1 MQENIFHSPTLIS
14 YLIKAMKETHPT
26 AQVGKTVIQNLV
38 YLLSRKGVCDFD
50 YSLYHYGPYSSQV
63 SSELN
68 LAEEIGAIAID
79 WVHEK
84 GYFIS
89 PGAMCS
95 SKLLLQNTEKTER
108 DIVDEVVQE
117 YGAYNA
123 IELSIIATALF
134 LKENFGVNDKGN
146 LVEVVSS
153 LKPQYDKERISD
165 LLANTLQSWE
175 IKTIAHLQ
183 SNITADLAIQC
194 GSAFDPD
201 CTEVRR

>member
-1 MQENIFHSPTLIS
+1 MPENIFHNPTLIS
-14 YLIKAMKETHPT
+14 YIVKSIKETYPEK
-26 AQVGKTVIQNLV
+26 QISKTFIQKLF
-38 YLLSRKGVCDFD
+38 YLLSRKDVVDFD

-68 LAEEIGAIAID
+68 FAEEIDFIVID
-79 WVHEK
+79 WIPEK

-89 PGAMCS
+89 PGPMYS

-108 DIVDEVVQE
+108 DAINEVAQK

-123 IELSIIATALF
+123 IELSIITTALF
-134 LKENFGVNDKGN
+134 LKENFGVNDKSN

-153 LKPQYDKERISD
+153 LKPQYNKERISN

-175 IKTIAHLQ
+175 IKTMANLLSSAHE
-183 SNITADLAIQC
+183 DLAVQY
-194 GSAFDPD
+194 GNVFNPD
-201 CTEVRR
+201 YTKVHK